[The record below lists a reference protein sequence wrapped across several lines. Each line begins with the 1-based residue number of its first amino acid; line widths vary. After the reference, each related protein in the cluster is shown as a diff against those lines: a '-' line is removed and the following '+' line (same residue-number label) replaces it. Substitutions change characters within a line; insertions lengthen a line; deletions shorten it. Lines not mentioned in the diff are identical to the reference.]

1 MATWTWEYGEAG
13 TGLHFTIVY
22 DTDAGTFTVT
32 SLEGKFD
39 LNALWWDDGTSAGS
53 DVKLSK
59 QENALNM
66 NGSGE
71 DWDGMMKL
79 SNAGLGKEG
88 EDKNSFISENETA
101 VFSLAD
107 FGITGD
113 FDVANGG
120 TLGVRATSVN
130 GGDSIKLVDK
140 EPVFDDGETEEDPDD
155 FPLWPQDISNIV
167 LYFDQTA
174 GDVKPVN
181 DKPDGNPKDTQ
192 PDGDGYYVVKI
203 DGWPGDAD
211 DDLDNSIEAIL
222 AWLIENDPNID
233 ADSDLLGAA
242 IKGGTETTKFYAY
255 GDHNTNGT
263 DPDPFPAGAPT
274 ADGGPGGNVTPTSI
288 DESYNYSQIFV

>member
-22 DTDAGTFTVT
+22 DTEAGTFTVT

-39 LNALWWDDGTSAGS
+39 LNALWWDDGSSAGS

-59 QENALNM
+59 QDNALNM

-79 SNAGLGKEG
+79 SNAGLGTEG
-88 EDKNSFISENETA
+88 EDKNSFISEGEVA

-113 FDVANGG
+113 FNVAGGG

-140 EPVFDDGETEEDPDD
+140 DPVFDDGETEEDPDH
-155 FPLWPQDISNIV
+155 FPEWESPSISHV
-167 LYFDQTA
+167 TFYFD
-174 GDVKPVN
+174 V
-181 DKPDGNPKDTQ
+181 
-192 PDGDGYYVVKI
+192 PDGDARDIKGIVGDKGANNP
-203 DGWPGDAD
+203 DGWFTVKFDNEALGLSN
-211 DDLDNSIEAIL
+211 DLDDWYEDAL
-222 AWLIENDPNID
+222 AYIYANYGND
-233 ADSDLLGAA
+233 LAA
-242 IKGGTETTKFYAY
+242 YLKGVSIKGGQQEVWYDF
-255 GDHNTNGT
+255 DN
-263 DPDPFPAGAPT
+263 DPDDVDDPFAHLGNPWIVENKELD
-274 ADGGPGGNVTPTSI
+274 ADHDVTVADPFT
-288 DESYNYSQIFV
+288 VV